1 MKISPANR
9 YDAFEIVF
17 AVGGNLAESSVIHVI

>member
-1 MKISPANR
+1 MSPVNR

-17 AVGGNLAESSVIHVI
+17 AVGGNLDESSVIHVI